1 MGEESV
7 RVKKNDAKTTDD
19 TTDDTVLPVAGDRRI
34 GGRRERDR
42 TLQQIVFE
50 QKAVLENVVV
60 GLAHLVDGRF
70 EWTNGRMIG
79 ILGYGEDELVGLGVD
94 AVFPSPEDYS
104 EVVRELRA
112 SAEDGRAFS
121 VDCRMRRKDSSLL
134 WARISGHAVAATD
147 AAEGIIWVVEDIT
160 KRKKDEERLRL
171 ASIIF
176 DATSEC
182 IMVTDSENRI
192 VTVNPAFTTIT
203 GFGAEDVIGEDP
215 ALLRSDRHDAGFFEK
230 MWESLRRT
238 DRWEGEIW
246 NARKNGEAFPAWL
259 SMVVVRDEGG
269 NPERYVAVFN
279 DITRRKRDEERI
291 SYQANYDSLTDLP
304 NRRLF
309 QDRLRL
315 ELARAAR
322 SGHQAALLYVDIDN
336 FKVVNESLGHAV
348 GDALLVEM
356 AERFKTCLGEGDTL
370 SRIGGDVFV
379 ALLSEVPSEEE
390 TIQVVRDLLTALSKP
405 QVLDGREVV
414 MTASVGIALFPDD
427 GDTPGDLIRNA
438 GSAGYHAKEQGR
450 NTYQFFTEDMNLRAM
465 ERLSMENKLRRALE
479 REELVLHF
487 QPKVELRRGG
497 MVGVEALVRWQSPE
511 DGLVPPARFI
521 PLAEE
526 TGLIIPLGEW
536 VLRNACA
543 QAKKWL
549 DAGLPAMRMAVNM
562 SAVQLTKGTLMADV
576 VRVLEQTG
584 LPPELLELE
593 ITESSLMERMEETAA
608 TLRLLRDMGIHLTAD
623 DFGTGYSSLNYLRSF
638 PLDSIKIDQSFVSD
652 IGADNN
658 ESGAEG
664 LVSAVIGIGQSL
676 DLKVIAEG
684 VENHQQLAF
693 LRQQWCDQIQGFLFS
708 RPVPADDFAVLLNDA
723 RRL

>member
-1 MGEESV
+1 MQA
-7 RVKKNDAKTTDD
+7 KDKNAKHTDD
-19 TTDDTVLPVAGDRRI
+19 TADDRVLRLAGERRI
-34 GGRRERDR
+34 EGRRERDR
-42 TLQQIVFE
+42 VLQRIVFE
-50 QKAVLENVVV
+50 QKAVLDNVVV

-70 EWTNGRMIG
+70 EWTNGRMVG
-79 ILGYGEDELVGLGVD
+79 ILGYGEDELAGLAVD

-104 EVVRELRA
+104 QFVGEFHA
-112 SAEDGRAFS
+112 AADDGRAFS

-134 WARISGHAVAATD
+134 WARISGHAVVDDD
-147 AAEGIIWVVEDIT
+147 AAEGIIWMVEDIT
-160 KRKKDEERLRL
+160 GRKKDEERLRL

-176 DATSEC
+176 DSTSEC
-182 IMVTDSENRI
+182 IMVTDSKNRI
-192 VTVNPAFTTIT
+192 VTVNPAFTTTT
-203 GFGAEDVIGEDP
+203 GYTAEDVIGEDP
-215 ALLRSDRHDAGFFEK
+215 RLLRSDRHDADFFEE
-230 MWESLRRT
+230 MWENLRGT

-246 NARKNGEAFPAWL
+246 NARKDGEVFPARM
-259 SMVVVRDEGG
+259 SIVMVRDEGG
-269 NPERYVAVFN
+269 NPVRHVVVFN
-279 DITRRKRDEERI
+279 DITRHKRDEERI

-322 SGHQAALLYVDIDN
+322 SGRKAALLYVDLDN

-356 AERFKTCLGEGDTL
+356 AERFKSCLGEGDTL

-379 ALLSEVPSEEE
+379 ALLSEIRSEKE
-390 TIQVVRDLLTALSKP
+390 TIQVVRDLLTTLSKP
-405 QVLDGREVV
+405 QVLDGREIV
-414 MTASVGIALFPDD
+414 MTASIGVALFPDD
-427 GDTPGDLIRNA
+427 GDTPVDLIRNA
-438 GSAGYHAKEQGR
+438 GSAGNHAKEQGR
-450 NTYQFFTEDMNLRAM
+450 NTYQFFTEDMNFRAM
-465 ERLSMENKLRRALE
+465 ERLSMENKLRRALD
-479 REELVLHF
+479 RDELVLHY

-497 MVGVEALVRWQSPE
+497 VVGVEALVRWQSPE
-511 DGLVPPARFI
+511 EGLIPPDRFI

-526 TGLIIPLGEW
+526 TGLIIPLGDW
-536 VLRNACA
+536 VLRKACA
-543 QAKKWL
+543 QARAWL

-562 SAVQLTKGTLMADV
+562 SARQLTKGTLMADV
-576 VRVLEQTG
+576 VGILEQTG
-584 LPPELLELE
+584 LPPDLLELE
-593 ITESSLMERMEETAA
+593 ITESSLMERLEETAA
-608 TLRLLRDMGIHLTAD
+608 TLRQLRNMGIHLTAD
-623 DFGTGYSSLNYLRSF
+623 DFGTGYSSLNYLRSL

-652 IGADNN
+652 IGTVNS

-676 DLKVIAEG
+676 NLKVIAEG

-708 RPVPADDFAVLLNDA
+708 RPIPADDFATLLNDA